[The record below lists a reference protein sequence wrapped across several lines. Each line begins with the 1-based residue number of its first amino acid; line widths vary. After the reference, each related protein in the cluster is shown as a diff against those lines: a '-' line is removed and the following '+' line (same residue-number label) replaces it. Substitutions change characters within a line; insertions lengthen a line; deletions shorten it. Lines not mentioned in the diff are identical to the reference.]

1 VDLEYEL
8 FTYPNCP
15 RCETLKAALAEN
27 GLEGRTFDLSRREGK
42 LRIREYLKVL
52 KRDDQGAIIIPT
64 LILTRNGESA
74 GVVNTR
80 EELRDWLLSKG

>member
-1 VDLEYEL
+1 MEYEL

-15 RCETLKAALAEN
+15 RCETLKTALMES
-27 GLEGRTFDLSRREGK
+27 GLEGRTFDLARREGK

-52 KRDDQGAIIIPT
+52 KRDDKGAIIIPT
-64 LILTRNGESA
+64 LILMRNGEKA
-74 GVVNTR
+74 EVVNTG